1 MRYFFILYLASLFC
15 IENIQAQRNIDINDV
30 SMLDMPDG
38 RRFVYE
44 KDTVK
49 APLEGRVYLIDGMS
63 GYIDA
68 GFKDG
73 YAVGKWNIYKKSNL
87 IESMFYDDGYLDGEY
102 IELSAYGNI
111 RTLGYYRK
119 GKKNGSWD
127 EFYESGDKNKTCTY
141 EDGDK
146 ILQIYYNTDGSI
158 RSEQEFK
165 NGDKNGVYRLYSY
178 PDHLLKIER
187 NFVDGTLFGK
197 QFIWYTSN
205 LNDYYQYSN
214 YNEFGKLDGDFSE
227 IYIDTKNVKTKGQY
241 KNGRQM
247 GKWIYGEPDG
257 TIYQQNTYDNDGRL
271 IESKKF

>member
-187 NFVDGTLFGK
+187 NFVDGTLVGK

-257 TIYQQNTYDNDGRL
+257 TIYQQNTYDSDGRL

>member
-187 NFVDGTLFGK
+187 NFVDGTLVGK

-247 GKWIYGEPDG
+247 GKWIYGEPNG

>member
-44 KDTVK
+44 KDTIK

-187 NFVDGTLFGK
+187 NFVDGTLVGK

-247 GKWIYGEPDG
+247 GKWIYGEPNG

>member
-68 GFKDG
+68 GFRDG

-187 NFVDGTLFGK
+187 NFVDGTLVGK

-247 GKWIYGEPDG
+247 GKWIYGEPNG

>member
-187 NFVDGTLFGK
+187 NFVDGTLVGK

>member
-102 IELSAYGNI
+102 IELSPYGNI

-119 GKKNGSWD
+119 GKRNGSWD

-187 NFVDGTLFGK
+187 NFVDGTLVGK

-247 GKWIYGEPDG
+247 GKWIYGEPNG